1 MGGGAPLSGLGFT
14 EVVPA
19 ADALGAGGP
28 EAVQADG
35 GGGQAALGE
44 EDAGVPH
51 ADLQAAAGETALR
64 HREAELGGGARVRGA
79 GLE

>member
-35 GGGQAALGE
+35 GGGQEALGE

-51 ADLQAAAGETALR
+51 ADLQAAAGRRPSGT
-64 HREAELGGGARVRGA
+64 VKQNWGA
-79 GLE
+79 GLG